1 MTTMFDTLA
10 AARDLEHA
18 GMEPR
23 QAEAVAGTMR
33 EAIAEGRLPAKA
45 DPTAAVAG
53 LETRLTVRL
62 HGLGIVVAGTGL
74 TVALLELP

>member
-1 MTTMFDTLA
+1 MFDTLA

-33 EAIAEGRLPAKA
+33 EAIAEGGLVTKA
-45 DPTAAVAG
+45 DLMVAIAG
-53 LETRLTVRL
+53 LERRLTVRL
-62 HGLGIVVAGTGL
+62 HRLGIGIVVAGTGL